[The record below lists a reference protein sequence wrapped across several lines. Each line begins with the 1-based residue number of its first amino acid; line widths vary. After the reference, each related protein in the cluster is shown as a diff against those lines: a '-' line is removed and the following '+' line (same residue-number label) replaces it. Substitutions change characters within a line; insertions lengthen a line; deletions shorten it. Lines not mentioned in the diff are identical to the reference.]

1 MANPNG
7 TTETTHEGRDVTQML
22 EGAREQIGEAT
33 DRARR
38 AVRKADRALGERMQE
53 NPLLVL
59 GIAVGVGY
67 VIGRIVSRYR

>member
-1 MANPNG
+1 MLD
-7 TTETTHEGRDVTQML
+7 ESVDVAQMI
-22 EGAREQIGEAT
+22 EGAREQVEEAA

-38 AVRKADRALGERMQE
+38 AVAKADRALGERMQE

-67 VIGRIVSRYR
+67 VIGRIFSRYR